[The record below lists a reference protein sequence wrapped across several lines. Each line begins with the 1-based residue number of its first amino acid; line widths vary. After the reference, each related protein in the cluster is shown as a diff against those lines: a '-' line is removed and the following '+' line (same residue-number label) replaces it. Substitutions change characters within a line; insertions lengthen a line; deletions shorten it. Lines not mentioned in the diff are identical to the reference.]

1 MKRCRPTRRSAP
13 VRKERIAEARLKNSM
28 STTASM
34 RRLRTQMSARQ
45 VSARKEKKFPLRM
58 VKTFSCGKKGL
69 VGMDWHAGHYIKAE
83 LCNLHY
89 RYFPVNINS
98 QCSYCNKWL
107 RGNTIAYRNAMLK
120 KYDVRIIEDTDLHY
134 KDTMPMNFNPRSY
147 LESLIK
153 KYGNN
158 PTKNEGV

>member
-1 MKRCRPTRRSAP
+1 MTKKGRKHKNKGKLPKKVKIKSLEAKLKRLLYP
-13 VRKERIAEARLKNSM
+13 II
-28 STTASM
+28 
-34 RRLRTQMSARQ
+34 
-45 VSARKEKKFPLRM
+45 KKRDGN
-58 VKTFSCGKKGL
+58 VCISCGKKGL